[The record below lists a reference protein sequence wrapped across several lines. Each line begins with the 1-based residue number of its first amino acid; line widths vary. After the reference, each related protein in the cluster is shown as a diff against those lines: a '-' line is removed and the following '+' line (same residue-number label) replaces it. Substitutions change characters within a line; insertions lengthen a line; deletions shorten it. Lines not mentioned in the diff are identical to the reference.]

1 MAILSWFPWQ
11 CHYHEMAIF
20 FIWHGSVWSDSFLFH
35 LEKYHGPFTKKSYL
49 LFQSMISC
57 WLIGVCCNIVTL
69 LGWWDISLGISR
81 NMIQFGWNCT
91 WSLGCL
97 ILMMVLLKP
106 ISQKERETW
115 SQELHRRKEWCRI
128 MMVKIWT
135 WIRKFFSEAE
145 SRFFRCYSVCLKIL
159 ISDSQKK
166 VALMTSLLLQ

>member
-1 MAILSWFPWQ
+1 MRWQ
-11 CHYHEMAIF
+11 FF

-91 WSLGCL
+91 WALGCL

-115 SQELHRRKEWCRI
+115 SQELYRRKEWCRI

-135 WIRKFFSEAE
+135 WIRKFF
-145 SRFFRCYSVCLKIL
+145 F
-159 ISDSQKK
+159 QKQK
-166 VALMTSLLLQ
+166 VVSFDGLASARKFWFATL